1 MARLGLTESASMPSD
16 EQETTVAPQTL
27 REIELLR
34 YLEAGFGNPQ
44 IAERIDVTTRTIK
57 WHLSH
62 L

>member
-1 MARLGLTESASMPSD
+1 MPSD

-34 YLEAGFGNPQ
+34 YLEAGFDNPQ

-57 WHLSH
+57 WHRSH